1 MKVKDLT
8 KKMFD
13 GGTKPRVK
21 VMKYIGTGM
30 NMLVY
35 EGKPQDID
43 KQTAD
48 LKVNSFQVLG
58 EGFIKIYAEE

>member
-21 VMKYIGTGM
+21 VLKYTGDA
-30 NMLVY
+30 NLLVY
-35 EGKPQDID
+35 EGKPGNID
-43 KQTAD
+43 KETGE
-48 LKVNSFQVLG
+48 LKVNSFQIMGAGL
-58 EGFIKIYAEE
+58 IQIYAEV

>member
-8 KKMFD
+8 KKMLD

-21 VMKYIGTGM
+21 VMKYIGDGM

-35 EGKPQDID
+35 EGKPQNID

-48 LKVNSFQVLG
+48 LKVNSFVVLG
-58 EGFIKIYAEE
+58 EGFIKIHAEE